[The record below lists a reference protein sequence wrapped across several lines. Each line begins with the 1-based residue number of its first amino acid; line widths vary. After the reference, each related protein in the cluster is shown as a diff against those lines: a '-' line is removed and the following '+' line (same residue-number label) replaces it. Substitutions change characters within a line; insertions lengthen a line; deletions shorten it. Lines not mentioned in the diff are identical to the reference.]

1 MKKFFLLGMAI
12 IACCIESS
20 AQTGSNGCVKEINAQ
35 QFYASVGKIDNAGD
49 FKIIGNKPVVI
60 HFDAAYARPSRE
72 LKPILEDYA
81 NRYKGKVDFYR
92 MNISINNADDTE
104 ELKVCNDMISWMR
117 KNNIPIKTPGIP
129 LLIFIRS
136 DGRCSGFKV
145 GYNYIKD
152 KQGHDAEILDKIKKI
167 AYMDGNRATTNASPE
182 SKTENSQYETKE
194 IPWQQQIPLW

>member
-1 MKKFFLLGMAI
+1 MKKLFLLGMAI

-20 AQTGSNGCVKEINAQ
+20 AQTGNNGCVKEINAQ

-72 LKPILEDYA
+72 LKPILADYA
-81 NRYKGKVDFYR
+81 NRYKEKVDFYR
-92 MNISINNADDTE
+92 MNIADDTE

-117 KNNIPIKTPGIP
+117 KNNIPIQTPGIP

-136 DGRCSGFKV
+136 DGRCFGFKV
-145 GYNYIKD
+145 GYTKD
-152 KQGHDAEILDKIKKI
+152 KTRYNYDAEILDEIKKI
-167 AYMDGNRATTNASPE
+167 AY
-182 SKTENSQYETKE
+182 
-194 IPWQQQIPLW
+194 